1 MSKSPNSGPTVFPGK
16 NEGTVFGFTLHP
28 PGLTALLFSF
38 CFSILTEKPHLAGT
52 PQDKEQAD
60 WVNLQWKQ
68 FGLDSVKTV
77 PYNVLLS
84 YPRMDKPNVVSYTDD
99 LERKRTKELLPSFL
113 VCSFQTLYVCIHT
126 LPGLHE

>member
-1 MSKSPNSGPTVFPGK
+1 MTVTKCPPLLADM
-16 NEGTVFGFTLHP
+16 NEVLF
-28 PGLTALLFSF
+28 LL

-60 WVNLQWKQ
+60 WVNSQWKQ

-84 YPRMDKPNVVSYTDD
+84 YPRMDKPNVVSHSVDVD
-99 LERKRTKELLPSFL
+99 RKRTKDLLPSILVFL
-113 VCSFQTLYVCIHT
+113 FLT
-126 LPGLHE
+126 P